1 MFRVR
6 DTFWL
11 SRFLF
16 DRMVV
21 YRVCFDNV
29 DKLMLLVFFES
40 LFSPFAYFFII
51 PHD

>member
-11 SRFLF
+11 SHFLLVG
-16 DRMVV
+16 MVECV
-21 YRVCFDNV
+21 VCFDNV
-29 DKLMLLVFFES
+29 NRLMLLAFFES